1 MKHRRKVFVNGAVV
15 DLLMTK
21 TGKMAEM
28 FIVDILV
35 VECYKD
41 HFQLLFQS
49 IAYIFLP
56 KNYWNSG
63 YLPRTFSIS
72 LK

>member
-1 MKHRRKVFVNGAVV
+1 MKYRRKVFVNCAVV

-35 VECYKD
+35 VEYYKD

-49 IAYIFLP
+49 IAYIFLS

-63 YLPRTFSIS
+63 YLLRTFSIS

>member
-35 VECYKD
+35 VEYYKD

-49 IAYIFLP
+49 IAYIFLS

>member
-35 VECYKD
+35 VEYYKD

-49 IAYIFLP
+49 IAYIFLS

-63 YLPRTFSIS
+63 YLLRTFSIS

>member
-1 MKHRRKVFVNGAVV
+1 VKYRRKVFVNDAVV

-21 TGKMAEM
+21 TGKMVEM

-41 HFQLLFQS
+41 HFQLLF
-49 IAYIFLP
+49 
-56 KNYWNSG
+56 
-63 YLPRTFSIS
+63 
-72 LK
+72 

>member
-28 FIVDILV
+28 FIVDILG

-41 HFQLLFQS
+41 HFQLLF
-49 IAYIFLP
+49 
-56 KNYWNSG
+56 
-63 YLPRTFSIS
+63 
-72 LK
+72 

>member
-1 MKHRRKVFVNGAVV
+1 VKYRRKVFVNCAVV

-35 VECYKD
+35 VEYYKD

-49 IAYIFLP
+49 IAYIFLS

-63 YLPRTFSIS
+63 YLLRTFSIS

>member
-1 MKHRRKVFVNGAVV
+1 VKYRRKVFVNDAVV

-41 HFQLLFQS
+41 HFQLLF
-49 IAYIFLP
+49 
-56 KNYWNSG
+56 
-63 YLPRTFSIS
+63 
-72 LK
+72 